1 VQVSLDN
8 GASWHKATVNTAA
21 KTWSYSGEI
30 DLDNLTHGSG
40 DALNGTLLAR
50 ISNTSGGNSGTA
62 SHTYVY
68 NSHPVEIDVSSSF
81 SFSADTGT
89 SSTDLITK
97 TASQTISGSYS
108 GTLAGRLRAAS
119 VGRRRRHW
127 VNATASAGSW
137 HTTSAVTLKS
147 GANAVQARVTDAAGN
162 TSGVASADYKLLTS
176 TVSLS
181 GHALTLPA
189 APTAASPPA
198 TALPPAPA
206 R

>member
-21 KTWSYSGEI
+21 KTWSYSGLI
-30 DLDNLTHGSG
+30 NLDNLTHGSG

-50 ISNTSGGNSGTA
+50 IGNTSGGNSGTA

-68 NSHPVEIDVSSSF
+68 NSHPLEIDVSSSF

-108 GTLAGRLRAAS
+108 GTLAAGHVLVS
-119 VGRRRRHW
+119 VDGGD
-127 VNATASAGSW
+127 TGS
-137 HTTSAVTLKS
+137 T
-147 GANAVQARVTDAAGN
+147 
-162 TSGVASADYKLLTS
+162 
-176 TVSLS
+176 
-181 GHALTLPA
+181 P
-189 APTAASPPA
+189 
-198 TALPPAPA
+198 PPAPA
-206 R
+206 AGTPPAPSP

>member
-1 VQVSLDN
+1 
-8 GASWHKATVNTAA
+8 
-21 KTWSYSGEI
+21 
-30 DLDNLTHGSG
+30 
-40 DALNGTLLAR
+40 
-50 ISNTSGGNSGTA
+50 
-62 SHTYVY
+62 VY

-108 GTLAGRLRAAS
+108 GALAAGYVLQVS
-119 VGRRRRHW
+119 VDGGDTW